1 MFTCQMD
8 VKLFNEE
15 GVCQELI
22 DNKYLYNKT
31 LAQVEAKSS
40 DSLIG
45 KALLELKMSSELA
58 KENCEV
64 YGRTLG

>member
-31 LAQVEAKSS
+31 LAQFEAKSS

-45 KALLELKMSSELA
+45 KAYES
-58 KENCEV
+58 
-64 YGRTLG
+64 